1 MLKQALQK
9 SKQEEEKKV
18 SINFQVPY
26 NLKEEFDKLCR
37 DNSVS
42 LTSMLNS
49 LMQVSLVE
57 SYLTAVP
64 KVENALSDLKKLLN
78 SEDVF
83 IPNPIVSDNPMF
95 SKTVSED
102 DFKKLMKIDLELALG
117 IDEFKDHFKINTY
130 GEYSYMNEA
139 LNMLE
144 SARSYIRRI
153 SRNMNKE
160 NDFNAVQEEYFDIT
174 LKKFKA
180 KDRK

>member
-64 KVENALSDLKKLLN
+64 KVE
-78 SEDVF
+78 
-83 IPNPIVSDNPMF
+83 
-95 SKTVSED
+95 
-102 DFKKLMKIDLELALG
+102 
-117 IDEFKDHFKINTY
+117 
-130 GEYSYMNEA
+130 
-139 LNMLE
+139 ML
-144 SARSYIRRI
+144 YLI
-153 SRNMNKE
+153 
-160 NDFNAVQEEYFDIT
+160 
-174 LKKFKA
+174 
-180 KDRK
+180 